1 MRTAHW
7 LLAVALSVAGS
18 ASAGAGDPQ
27 SARQDAE
34 RQIRASLVRWT
45 EAANRGDWKTAL
57 EVWAP
62 DLVGWAP
69 AGADDTYARESDG
82 AAKSKPGPPA
92 TTYELKI
99 EEVLVD
105 QTMAVVRD
113 VWTMTTRSTEGTARK
128 ERFRSFEVWRLQP
141 DGQWKIARWID
152 GPITPLPS

>member
-1 MRTAHW
+1 MRIAHW
-7 LLAVALSVAGS
+7 LLALAVAGS
-18 ASAGAGDPQ
+18 ASARASDLQ
-27 SARQDAE
+27 TAKQDAE
-34 RQIRASLVRWT
+34 RQIRAALARWT

-69 AGADDTYARESDG
+69 AGADDSYAREAGG

-92 TTYELKI
+92 ETYELKI

-105 QTMAVVRD
+105 RTMAVVRD
-113 VWTMTTRSTEGTARK
+113 IWTMTSRSPEGATRR

-141 DGQWKIARWID
+141 DGQWRIARWID
-152 GPITPLPS
+152 GPLTPLSN